1 MAARRDDDNI
11 NRLTRAAAVV
21 LHRCALQMRYPC
33 ILVMYTLYRCV
44 ELVLHCTL
52 SFPCSFRVPDC
63 QTGLRCYTMRYMFY
77 LIGRPHLLQIYR
89 AFLEK
94 RLSIRHNLCLLCA
107 FPCEMLTTGML

>member
-1 MAARRDDDNI
+1 
-11 NRLTRAAAVV
+11 
-21 LHRCALQMRYPC
+21 
-33 ILVMYTLYRCV
+33 
-44 ELVLHCTL
+44 
-52 SFPCSFRVPDC
+52 
-63 QTGLRCYTMRYMFY
+63 MRYMFY